1 MQRGTRN
8 SVIEEEKAHAPQGEI
23 TRADDMDALLMA
35 ARKEA
40 AKLQDVELFFAASRA
55 QEIIE
60 SNNEAQNETGD
71 IATAIN
77 DMEDR
82 YTRIK
87 SKLTEVTRTSKRRL
101 GAAKSMGKKHEEA
114 LERME
119 RELQGA
125 VREQRDMEDQL
136 MQVRLAI

>member
-1 MQRGTRN
+1 MGEKVEELVQSETRD
-8 SVIEEEKAHAPQGEI
+8 SV
-23 TRADDMDALLMA
+23 
-35 ARKEA
+35 
-40 AKLQDVELFFAASRA
+40 
-55 QEIIE
+55 
-60 SNNEAQNETGD
+60 N
-71 IATAIN
+71 AIK

-136 MQVRLAI
+136 MQVRRRYITYMCLFQVRRR